1 MKKIINNIRLL
12 FVFFVFSGLSLCAD
26 ATTLPA
32 KIIDTINNQLPNNTV
47 RFDGLIT
54 AQDGTTYVPVLS
66 TSPDRETNG
75 KIISTYPEGLT
86 LSQKPEVVLFDNN
99 FALLKVLKLR
109 DGRVTI
115 TDSKNIPFV
124 VKTGLFPQD
133 MLVPPGLVIP
143 DELQIMMGDLRIATQ
158 SSRVNDI
165 FGNADGVNKGL
176 IETKFTP
183 VKCLANKTLLIT
195 SIGSKLVSAVPT
207 NSTNPKFTLTLENLP
222 KFVKPVS
229 NGQYI
234 LVAAAGKTYIDVADV
249 KQEVLAKKID
259 LTYQPSEILLNSDK
273 SKAYVSVSDAQAI
286 FVIDLENMS
295 LLEKIK
301 VKGYPK
307 NITIS
312 NDDSHISYQDKNT
325 GDVYILELNERYLNK
340 FVYNAS
346 NVSKIIVDGGTVYLL
361 SRTEDKL
368 FVVDVATKNLIYEQA
383 VPQKPVD
390 MTLIDDNLYILSS
403 VNELAL
409 FNVSDFTYQSI
420 LKLPDNGFSSKLVRV
435 DNSNLFLITNVTEKQ
450 YTIYDY
456 VNRAVLQSV
465 KTPLFISDLQILDS
479 ELK

>member
-1 MKKIINNIRLL
+1 MKKIINNIRVL
-12 FVFFVFSGLSLCAD
+12 FVFFTFGLLSLSCN
-26 ATTLPA
+26 ATTLPS
-32 KIIDTINNQLPNNTV
+32 KILDTINTQLPNCII

-54 AQDGTTYVPVLS
+54 AQDGTTYIPVLS
-66 TSPDRETNG
+66 TTSDRETNG
-75 KIISTYPEGLT
+75 EIVLTYPNGQT
-86 LSQKPEVVLFDNN
+86 LSQKPELVLFDNN

-143 DELQIMMGDLRIATQ
+143 DELQIMMGDLRISTQ
-158 SSRVNDI
+158 SSNINDI
-165 FGNADGVNKGL
+165 FGNADEVNKGL
-176 IETKFTP
+176 VETKFIP
-183 VKCLANKTLLIT
+183 VKSLENKTLLIT

-229 NGQYI
+229 DGKYI

-312 NDDSHISYQDKNT
+312 RDDGFISYQDKNT
-325 GDVYILELNERYLNK
+325 GDIYVLELNERYLNK

-346 NVSKIIVDGGTVYLL
+346 NVSKIIVEDGTIYLL

-368 FVVDVATKNLIYEQA
+368 LVVDIDSKNLIYEQA
-383 VPQKPVD
+383 VAQKPVD
-390 MTLIDDNLYILSS
+390 MKLIDKNLYILSS

-409 FNVSDFTYQSI
+409 FNTEDFSYQSV
-420 LKLPDNGFSSKLVRV
+420 LTLPDNGFTSKLIKVEGA
-435 DNSNLFLITNVTEKQ
+435 NLFLITNVTEKQ

-456 VNRAVLQSV
+456 VNKSVLQTV
-465 KTPLFISDLQILDS
+465 KTPLFISDLEILNN

>member
-1 MKKIINNIRLL
+1 MKKIINNLRLL
-12 FVFFVFSGLSLCAD
+12 FVFMAFFVLSLSAS

-32 KIIDTINNQLPNNTV
+32 KILDTINSQLPNSVV

-54 AQDGTTYVPVLS
+54 AQDGTTYIPVLS
-66 TSPDRETNG
+66 TTSDRETKG
-75 KIISTYPEGLT
+75 EIVSTYPAGLT
-86 LSQKPEVVLFDNN
+86 LGQKPEVVLFDNN
-99 FALLKVLKLR
+99 FALLKVMKLR

-143 DELQIMMGDLRIATQ
+143 DELQIMMGDLRISTQ
-158 SSRVNDI
+158 SSRVNEI
-165 FGNADGVNKGL
+165 FGNADELNKGL
-176 IETKFTP
+176 VETNFTP
-183 VKCLANKTLLIT
+183 VKYLQNKTLLIT
-195 SIGSKLVSAVPT
+195 SIGSKLVSVVPT

-222 KFVKPVS
+222 KFVKPVN

-312 NDDSHISYQDKNT
+312 NDDSNLAYQDKNT
-325 GDVYILELNERYLNK
+325 GDIYILELTERYLNK

-346 NVSKIIVDGGTVYLL
+346 NVSKIVVEDDTLYLL

-368 FVVDVATKNLIYEQA
+368 LVVDIATKNLIYEQEVA
-383 VPQKPVD
+383 QKPVD
-390 MTLIDDNLYILSS
+390 MTLIDNKLYILSA
-403 VNELAL
+403 VNELVM
-409 FNVSDFTYQSI
+409 FNTEDFTYNSV
-420 LKLPDNGFSSKLVRV
+420 LKLPDNGFTNRLVKV

-456 VNRAVLQSV
+456 VDNIVLQSV

>member
-1 MKKIINNIRLL
+1 MKKYIGNIKLL
-12 FVFFVFSGLSLCAD
+12 FVFVLFFAVTMSAS
-26 ATTLPA
+26 ATTLPS
-32 KIIDTINNQLPNNTV
+32 KIIDTINAQLPSNTI

-54 AQDGTTYVPVLS
+54 ASDGTTYIPVLS
-66 TSPDRETNG
+66 TTPDRETKG
-75 KIISTYPEGLT
+75 EIVSTYPAGLT

-99 FALLKVLKLR
+99 FALLKVVKLR

-165 FGNADGVNKGL
+165 FGSAEELNKGL

-195 SIGSKLVSAVPT
+195 SIGSKLISAVPT

-222 KFVKPVS
+222 KFVKPVN

-249 KQEVLAKKID
+249 RQEVLAKKID
-259 LTYQPSEILLNSDK
+259 LTYQPSEIILSNDK
-273 SKAYVSVSDAQAI
+273 LKAYVAVSDSQSI

-312 NDDSHISYQDKNT
+312 RDGNIIAYQDKNT
-325 GDVYILELNERYLNK
+325 GDVYVLELNDRYLNK

-346 NVSKIIVDGGTVYLL
+346 NVSKIVVENGTVYLL
-361 SRTEDKL
+361 SRTEDL
-368 FVVDVATKNLIYEQA
+368 LLVVDIATKNLIYKQEVA
-383 VPQKPVD
+383 QKPVD
-390 MTLIDDNLYILSS
+390 MQLIDNNLYILSS
-403 VNELAL
+403 VNELVL
-409 FNVSDFTYQSI
+409 FNTEDFSYQSV
-420 LKLPDNGFSSKLVRV
+420 LKLPDSGFTSKLVKV
-435 DNSNLFLITNVTEKQ
+435 ENSNLFLITNVTEKQ

-456 VNRAVLQSV
+456 VNNTVLQSV